1 MAVGNSRYSGMT
13 AVRAGLLAAR
23 LQGQQRKL
31 AELNVVF
38 RMGTLVESDLQEDN
52 EMTFYLW
59 CM

>member
-1 MAVGNSRYSGMT
+1 MT

-52 EMTFYLW
+52 EMTK
-59 CM
+59 CVV